1 MTLTD
6 EDFARMIPDFLDEC
20 PDLYPHNS
28 LLGALYR
35 EDLLYIMKTAAS
47 AAFHIHSGEVFA
59 LLLGWNDNSAFF
71 PHFRE
76 AVPERKIGYN
86 HLRAEHFAELAKAAE
101 DLAYADS
108 DDRQKMI
115 LKQRTS
121 LKHWRRAN
129 SKALMFAMT
138 HFEEDFK

>member
-6 EDFARMIPDFLDEC
+6 ADFVRMIPDFLDEC
-20 PDLYPHNS
+20 PELYPHNS

-47 AAFHIHSGEVFA
+47 AAFHIHSGEIFA
-59 LLLGWNDNSAFF
+59 LLLGWNDNRCAF
-71 PHFRE
+71 PHLRE
-76 AVPERKIGYN
+76 AVPGRKIGYYQC
-86 HLRAEHFAELAKAAE
+86 RAEHFAELAKAAE

-115 LKQRTS
+115 IKQRTA
-121 LKHWRRAN
+121 LKHWRGAN
-129 SKALMFAMT
+129 SK
-138 HFEEDFK
+138 